1 MNNRLQQLIYILW
14 IKYVVAVTVNIHN
27 WQKAVIE
34 DMLTFMSKSWSL
46 LGKKKSKEKMLQYK
60 IISLY
65 LLSFIR
71 RWNPQEKTSLFWS
84 LVSISFEFLQDYR
97 FYTSQQLAISLS
109 YFSVERGMVRLKELS
124 SVTRILLFW
133 GQFCA
138 KSLL

>member
-1 MNNRLQQLIYILW
+1 MNKICCCCNSQD
-14 IKYVVAVTVNIHN
+14 IKIEK
-27 WQKAVIE
+27 KAVIE
-34 DMLTFMSKSWSL
+34 DMLTLKSRSWSF
-46 LGKKKSKEKMLQYK
+46 GKKDNEKMLQHE
-60 IISLY
+60 IIKLY

-133 GQFCA
+133 VSSVL
-138 KSLL
+138 KSLLWGFNHK